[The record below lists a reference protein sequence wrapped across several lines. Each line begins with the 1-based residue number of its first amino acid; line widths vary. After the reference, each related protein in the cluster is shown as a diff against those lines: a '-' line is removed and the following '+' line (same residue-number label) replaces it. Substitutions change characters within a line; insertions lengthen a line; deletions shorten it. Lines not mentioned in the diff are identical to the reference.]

1 MAENWTISSGQ
12 YALNQIDLFY
22 HPPKDLFHSRPDLR
36 HTAVMKTLP
45 DLSQLT
51 HEQLLEF
58 TQQLAVQNRQ
68 LVEDK
73 QQLEASKQ
81 QLDAKVQHLSVL
93 TQKYEH
99 ELALFKRHQFAHKN
113 EHLTAK
119 QISLLDEA
127 VEEDIAAVDLELE
140 RLNADQPNTRKAKAI
155 KPKRRALPD
164 HLPTI
169 RIEHEPVSTQCTCGC
184 TLRRIGEDLSEKLTF
199 RPAQFYKEQHI
210 RGKWV
215 CDQCEIL
222 IQEPMPAYVIDK
234 GIATLELLS
243 HVLVSKY
250 ADHLLLYRQ
259 RLIYQHVGVDVARST
274 LSEWIGQCGV
284 QLEPLAQALKQ
295 IVLQQQVIHADETPV
310 TVMQIAEK
318 TPKKG
323 YVWTYATTQYNA
335 VQAVVYDFQAS
346 RSGQHAEDFLK
357 GWQGQ
362 LVCDDYS
369 GYKAQFKKNSI
380 IEVGCMAHARRK
392 FHELHVTGK
401 ILIAEQ
407 ALSLIQQLYRI
418 EAELRDIPDCTA
430 EQRRERRQQDSQP
443 VMQQLYDWLKEYQL
457 KVPPSSLTVKAINYS
472 LKRWSALSRY
482 LDDGDLPI
490 FNNRVENQMRPWAL
504 GRKNWL
510 FAGSLRSGQR
520 AANIMTLIQSAKLN
534 GLNPYAYLSDVL
546 KRLPTHK
553 MKDIEELLPHNW
565 KTT

>member
-1 MAENWTISSGQ
+1 
-12 YALNQIDLFY
+12 
-22 HPPKDLFHSRPDLR
+22 
-36 HTAVMKTLP
+36 MKTLP

-58 TQQLAVQNRQ
+58 TQQLSMQNQQ

-73 QQLEASKQ
+73 QH
-81 QLDAKVQHLSVL
+81 LDAKVQHLSVL

-99 ELALFKRHQFAHKN
+99 ELALFKRHKFAQKN

-127 VEEDIAAVDLELE
+127 VEEDIAAVELELE
-140 RLNADQPNTRKAKAI
+140 RLNAGKSDAPVQKTTAN

-164 HLPTI
+164 HLATI
-169 RIEHEPVSTQCTCGC
+169 RIEHEPTSIVCTCGC
-184 TLRRIGEDLSEKLTF
+184 QLRRIGEDISEKLNF
-199 RPAQFYKEQHI
+199 RPAQFYKEVHI

-215 CDQCEIL
+215 CDQCEI
-222 IQEPMPAYVIDK
+222 IKQEPMPAYVIDK
-234 GIATLELLS
+234 GIASPELLS

-250 ADHLLLYRQ
+250 ADHLPLYRQ
-259 RLIYQHVGVDVARST
+259 RLIYQRAGVDLARST
-274 LSEWIGQCGV
+274 LADWVGRCGV
-284 QLEPLAQALKQ
+284 ELEPLAEALKQ
-295 IVLQQQVIHADETPV
+295 IILQQQVIHADETPV
-310 TVMQIAEK
+310 TVMQIAEQK
-318 TPKKG
+318 PKKG
-323 YVWTYATTQYNA
+323 YVWAYATTQYNSI
-335 VQAVVYDFQAS
+335 QAVVYDFQAS

-357 GWQGQ
+357 GWQGH

-369 GYKAQFKKNSI
+369 GYKARFASGQM

-392 FHELHVTGK
+392 FHELYVTGK
-401 ILIAEQ
+401 SLIAEQ
-407 ALSLIQQLYRI
+407 ALTLIQQLYQI
-418 EAELRDIPDCTA
+418 EAELRGIPECTA
-430 EQRRERRQQDSQP
+430 EQRRQRRQQDSQP
-443 VMQQLYDWLKEYQL
+443 IMQQLYDWLQEHQD
-457 KVPPSSLTVKAINYS
+457 KVPPSSPTAKAINYS

-490 FNNRVENQMRPWAL
+490 DNNWIENQMRPWAL

-534 GLNPYAYLSDVL
+534 GLDPYAYLSDVL

-553 MKDIEELLPHNW
+553 MKDIEDLLPHKWNPA
-565 KTT
+565 